1 MAKVCFAV
9 SETKGIVTAMA
20 QTGAV
25 DANGARFCSSRTR
38 EISPLIV

>member
-1 MAKVCFAV
+1 MTKVCFAV

-25 DANGARFCSSRTR
+25 DANERVFVRHEHAKFR
-38 EISPLIV
+38 L